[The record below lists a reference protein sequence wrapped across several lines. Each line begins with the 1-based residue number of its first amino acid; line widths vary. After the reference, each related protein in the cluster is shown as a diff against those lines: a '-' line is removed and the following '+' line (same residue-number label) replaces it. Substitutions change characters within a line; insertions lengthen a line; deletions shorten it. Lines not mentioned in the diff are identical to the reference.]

1 MDFSVPQCF
10 GWARERPYHHNWW
23 RGRASLPFFV
33 HSFSASTFRFLVY
46 LSNQSYYLDRCVQPF
61 LRILFSLGTPAK
73 TLLKKCEMI
82 HLRRLSGSL
91 PVDSVW
97 RNVLAIS
104 AMSSTRIPTKCESP
118 WSPCRMNSLPIR
130 RLCLNCVTIN
140 TSSRI
145 NSGHATGSILRHH
158 TARFSARWPRG
169 FTRSK
174 NDVTQPSRHHAMHR
188 IPMQGIL
195 DWPEKIP
202 TSLYNFEK
210 DELKTISLLCCGAIK
225 RFVL

>member
-1 MDFSVPQCF
+1 M
-10 GWARERPYHHNWW
+10 
-23 RGRASLPFFV
+23 
-33 HSFSASTFRFLVY
+33 Y

-82 HLRRLSGSL
+82 YLRRLSGSL

-145 NSGHATGSILRHH
+145 NSGNATGSILRHH
-158 TARFSARWPRG
+158 TARFSARWHPRI
-169 FTRSK
+169 TRSK

-188 IPMQGIL
+188 IPMQGNNIPFSYQNLPNRDAFEWTFYIL
-195 DWPEKIP
+195 PIDLHIP
-202 TSLYNFEK
+202 HAPCQFHT
-210 DELKTISLLCCGAIK
+210 KTIPIPLPLSP
-225 RFVL
+225 

>member
-1 MDFSVPQCF
+1 M
-10 GWARERPYHHNWW
+10 
-23 RGRASLPFFV
+23 
-33 HSFSASTFRFLVY
+33 Y

-158 TARFSARWPRG
+158 TARFSARWQRVYKKQKRRYTALRASRNASYSHARYIGLTGENTDVSVQLWKRWVENYKPIVL
-169 FTRSK
+169 RS
-174 NDVTQPSRHHAMHR
+174 DQA
-188 IPMQGIL
+188 
-195 DWPEKIP
+195 
-202 TSLYNFEK
+202 F
-210 DELKTISLLCCGAIK
+210 
-225 RFVL
+225 RFVNESCIQKSRPVSPRVCFLYLR